1 MGFGTLDQIE
11 NDCVDHDPIQ
21 PFKSDVDSTPA
32 KTRKRKLRNS
42 HDNGNATVITPG
54 INIDDV
60 LKAELDNDSMAVV
73 DVNHDILN
81 QSGSDNGMSEFD
93 LSNFYDPEES
103 SNFKLI
109 MDSLDSTVRFREV
122 SSITTTKQNSLVIC
136 TGCDKQMGY
145 YSWKQHVIAIHAK
158 LKPYVCHD
166 CGYNTS
172 VRHIIRPISYGPYD
186 IKLSIHLVVTYI
198 QFIQHFRHH
207 QRKIHQKTITNYR
220 SRKKDRVEDYQKY
233 KVDDDIENPTNNL
246 FSTIEAT

>member
-1 MGFGTLDQIE
+1 MT
-11 NDCVDHDPIQ
+11 
-21 PFKSDVDSTPA
+21 
-32 KTRKRKLRNS
+32 
-42 HDNGNATVITPG
+42 
-54 INIDDV
+54 
-60 LKAELDNDSMAVV
+60 VV

-122 SSITTTKQNSLVIC
+122 NSITTTKQNSLVIC

-172 VRHIIRPISYGPYD
+172 
-186 IKLSIHLVVTYI
+186 
-198 QFIQHFRHH
+198 FIQHFRHH

-220 SRKKDRVEDYQKY
+220 SSKKDRVEDYQKY
-233 KVDDDIENPTNNL
+233 KVDDDIEKAPPTNNL
-246 FSTIEAT
+246 FTTIEAT